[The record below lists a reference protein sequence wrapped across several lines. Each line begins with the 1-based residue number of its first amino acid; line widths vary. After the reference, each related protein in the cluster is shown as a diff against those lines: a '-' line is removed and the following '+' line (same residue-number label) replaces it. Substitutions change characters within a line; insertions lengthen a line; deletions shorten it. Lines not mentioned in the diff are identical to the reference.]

1 MCTVTDFLSN
11 LFYKL
16 DEGSA
21 SASTQSMPLSEGC
34 FHARTCDHAKT
45 RLDCLLKCFFFQ
57 AQNKENIKASRRWPL
72 WGNPPV
78 IDGFPSQRARNAG
91 NVLIWRRHHDF
102 ARVLAFYQSF
112 AWFFFSFDKIVYCDM
127 HFTFNS
133 IEFDFVNN
141 PHGQ

>member
-21 SASTQSMPLSEGC
+21 STSTQSMPLSEGC

-45 RLDCLLKCFFFQ
+45 RLDCLLKCFFFSST
-57 AQNKENIKASRRWPL
+57 E
-72 WGNPPV
+72 
-78 IDGFPSQRARNAG
+78 QRK
-91 NVLIWRRHHDF
+91 H
-102 ARVLAFYQSF
+102 QSF
-112 AWFFFSFDKIVYCDM
+112 ASLAFVGESTGHRWIPLTKGQKRGKCSHLKTSSWFRPGFGILSVVCTILFSFDKIVYCDM